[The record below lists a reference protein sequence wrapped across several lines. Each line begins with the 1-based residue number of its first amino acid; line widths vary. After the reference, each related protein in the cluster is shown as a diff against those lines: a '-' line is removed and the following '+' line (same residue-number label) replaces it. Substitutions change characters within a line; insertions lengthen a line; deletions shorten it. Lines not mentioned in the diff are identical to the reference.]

1 MRIFSIFMAALLLSG
16 CGLKTMMKKVEE
28 LNLDVNPDPLVLKG
42 DQVGI
47 DITGKFPPKYFAKK
61 AAIEATPVLV
71 WEGGEMAFPSQ
82 SYQGEDYAGNATVVS
97 WEGGKA
103 IGYDGTVNYEPAMDD
118 EARLELR
125 ITGTMKGKTEVFPPI
140 VLGQGVMA
148 TQNLVQ
154 DLKDDKF
161 VIAEDNWQ
169 YTVAKEQPAVVNYSY
184 NSSFVKSVEK
194 RDDDWKSLGEL
205 LALAADADSIRITGI
220 RTESYAS
227 PEGEISLNQDLAID
241 RANSANEAVVKV
253 LEAEG
258 LALDASAIQSIPKG
272 EDWAG
277 FKAKMRASN
286 IPDQDLIL
294 RVLEM
299 YTDKSKR
306 EEEIKNIAKTYKEI
320 EKTILPELRRS
331 QVAVS
336 YDEDGYTDEELMDY
350 AMSNPA
356 RLNVEELL
364 HAATLFEDDNDKLTV
379 YQTATSQFSDDY
391 RGHNNAGVVLMN
403 LDRANQA
410 KDAFNA
416 AKSLAPNNGAVLTN
430 LGAMAR
436 RDGDLETADAMYS
449 KASGGAE
456 LSFNKGVLAIA
467 LGDYDRAISSM
478 GSYNTASLALAKLL
492 NDDANGAMTVLDNS
506 GDDSGMADYL
516 RAICAARLKDNAG
529 VVKYRQQA
537 TDKDRSL
544 RAKANVDLE
553 FRNHR

>member
-71 WEGGEMAFPSQ
+71 WDGGEMAFPSQ

-103 IGYDGTVNYEPAMDD
+103 IGYDGTVTYEPAMDD

-125 ITGTMKGKTEVFPPI
+125 ITGTMKGKTETFPAI
-140 VLGQGVMA
+140 VLGKGVMA
-148 TQNLVQ
+148 TQNLVRRI
-154 DLKDDKF
+154 KDEQF
-161 VIAEDNWQ
+161 IIAGDNWQ
-169 YTVAKEQPAVVNYSY
+169 YTIAKEQPTVVNYSY

-194 RDDDWKSLGEL
+194 RDDDWKALGEL
-205 LALAADADSIRITGI
+205 IALAANADSIRITGI

-253 LEAEG
+253 LAAEG
-258 LALDASAIQSIPKG
+258 LTLDAPAIQSIPKG

-320 EKTILPELRRS
+320 EKAILPELRRS

-364 HAATLFEDDNDKLTV
+364 HAAALFGDDNDKLTV
-379 YQTATSQFSDDY
+379 YQTATTQFSGDF
-391 RGHNNAGVVLMN
+391 RGHNNAGVVLMAVG
-403 LDRANQA
+403 RANQA

-430 LGAMAR
+430 LGAVAR
-436 RDGDLETADAMYS
+436 QEGDLETADAMYS

-456 LSFNKGVLAIA
+456 LSYNKGVLAIA

-478 GSYNTASLALAKLL
+478 GSNNTANMALAKLL
-492 NDDANGAMTVLDNS
+492 NDDASGAMTVLDNS
-506 GDDSGMADYL
+506 GDNSGVADYL

-529 VVKYRQQA
+529 VEKYREQA
-537 TDKDRSL
+537 TDKDRGL

>member
-42 DQVGI
+42 DQVVI

-71 WEGGEMAFPSQ
+71 WEGGEVPFPSQ

-125 ITGTMKGKTEVFPPI
+125 ITGTMKGKTEVFPAI

-205 LALAADADSIRITGI
+205 IALAADADSIRITGI

-391 RGHNNAGVVLMN
+391 RGHNNAGVLLMN
-403 LDRANQA
+403 LDRPNQA

-416 AKSLAPNNGAVLTN
+416 AKSLAPNNGVVLTN
-430 LGAMAR
+430 LGAVAR

-506 GDDSGMADYL
+506 GNDSGMADYL

-537 TDKDRSL
+537 TDKERGL

>member
-205 LALAADADSIRITGI
+205 IALAADADSIRITGI

-336 YDEDGYTDEELMDY
+336 YDEDGYTDEELTDY

-416 AKSLAPNNGAVLTN
+416 AKSLAPNNGTVLTN
-430 LGAMAR
+430 LGAVAR
-436 RDGDLETADAMYS
+436 QDGDLETADAMYS

-478 GSYNTASLALAKLL
+478 GSYNNASLALAKLL

-506 GDDSGMADYL
+506 GDDSGVADYL

-537 TDKDRSL
+537 TDKDRGL

>member
-1 MRIFSIFMAALLLSG
+1 MRSFSIFMAALLLSG

-71 WEGGEMAFPSQ
+71 WEGGEMPFPSQ

-537 TDKDRSL
+537 TDKDRGL

>member
-306 EEEIKNIAKTYKEI
+306 EEEIKNIAKTHKEI

-537 TDKDRSL
+537 TDKDRGL

>member
-71 WEGGEMAFPSQ
+71 WEGGEMPFPSQ

-125 ITGTMKGKTEVFPPI
+125 ITGTMKGKTEVFPAI

-205 LALAADADSIRITGI
+205 IALAADADSIRITGI

-391 RGHNNAGVVLMN
+391 RGHNNAGVLLMN
-403 LDRANQA
+403 LDRPNQA

-416 AKSLAPNNGAVLTN
+416 AKSLAPNNGVVLTN
-430 LGAMAR
+430 LGAVAR

-506 GDDSGMADYL
+506 GNDSGMADYL

-537 TDKDRSL
+537 TDKERGL

>member
-154 DLKDDKF
+154 NLKDDKF

-258 LALDASAIQSIPKG
+258 LALDAPSIQSIPKG

-537 TDKDRSL
+537 TDKDRGL

>member
-71 WEGGEMAFPSQ
+71 WEGGEMPFPSQ

-537 TDKDRSL
+537 TDKDRGL

>member
-537 TDKDRSL
+537 TDKDRGL